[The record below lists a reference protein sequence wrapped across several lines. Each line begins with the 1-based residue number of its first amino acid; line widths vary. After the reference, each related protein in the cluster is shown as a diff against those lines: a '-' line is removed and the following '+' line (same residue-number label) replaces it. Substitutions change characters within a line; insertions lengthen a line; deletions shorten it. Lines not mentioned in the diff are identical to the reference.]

1 MESMRQ
7 RDPILYHQY
16 VGRLPCSGIDDG
28 PDGPGDACTLSERIM
43 RQHEGLE
50 QARCL
55 QAATLQQVRP
65 SACPTPPP
73 AHITPPPC
81 HRTRRS
87 PFRCSSRVPHGGSPV
102 GAPHPTVHFAPLTP

>member
-7 RDPILYHQY
+7 RDPILFHQY

-43 RQHEGLE
+43 RQNDGLE

-55 QAATLQQVRP
+55 QAATLREVRP
-65 SACPTPPP
+65 P
-73 AHITPPPC
+73 ATELPHATTFVYHTPPC
-81 HRTRRS
+81 HGNCRAAAVA
-87 PFRCSSRVPHGGSPV
+87 FASPV
-102 GAPHPTVHFAPLTP
+102 RPLGT